1 MSKACIVVPCYNEAD
16 RLEINKFLGFIK
28 KNNNIHFLFVDD
40 GSQDKTSELLVKMC
54 QHSEQ
59 LSFTKLARNSGK
71 AAAVRQGILQCAQN
85 FPIVGYLDADLAT
98 PLDEMLRLLDI
109 YKQRDT
115 KFLLAS
121 RVKRLGT
128 SIDRKPLRHILGRI
142 FATLTS
148 ILVKLPVYDS
158 QCGAKWIDR
167 EVAMHL
173 FKDPFISKWLFDVE
187 LLFRLKKFLP
197 SEVPNILEVPLYS
210 WIEKGSSKIKITDTF
225 NFPFELFKIALK
237 YKK

>member
-1 MSKACIVVPCYNEAD
+1 MSEACIVVPCYNEAE
-16 RLEINKFLGFIK
+16 RLEINKFQQFVEE
-28 KNNNIHFLFVDD
+28 NHDIHFLFVDD
-40 GSQDKTSELLVKMC
+40 GSQDQTSELLDQIC

-59 LSFTKLARNSGK
+59 LSFTKLAQNSGK
-71 AAAVRQGILQCAQN
+71 AAAVRKGVLLSAPN

-98 PLDEMLRLLDI
+98 PLDEMLRLLKI
-109 YKQRDT
+109 YKERHT

-128 SIDRKPLRHILGRI
+128 SIDRKPMRHILGRI

-158 QCGAKWIDR
+158 QCGAKWMDSEI
-167 EVAMHL
+167 ASII

-187 LLFRLKKFLP
+187 LLFRLKKHLP

-210 WIEKGSSKIKITDTF
+210 WIEKGNSKIKITDTF
-225 NFPFELFKIALK
+225 NFPLELLKIALK
-237 YKK
+237 YKN